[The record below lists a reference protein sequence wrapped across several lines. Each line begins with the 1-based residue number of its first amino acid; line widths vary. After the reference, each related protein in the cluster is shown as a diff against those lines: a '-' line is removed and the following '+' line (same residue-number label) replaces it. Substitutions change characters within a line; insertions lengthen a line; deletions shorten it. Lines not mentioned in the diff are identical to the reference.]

1 MQNSNDYNVEEVQ
14 NLINIFNSR
23 MRKIKD
29 IYKSGDIL
37 NDNGYIEE
45 TEQIIQ
51 KIEKIT
57 GRYSLG

>member
-1 MQNSNDYNVEEVQ
+1 MQKSDKYNIEEVQ

-29 IYKSGDIL
+29 IYRNGNIL

-57 GRYSLG
+57 GRYFIS